1 MREDSTWSRLS
12 IEQRQLLESW
22 LFDGN
27 LGYAETLARVKSEFG
42 VEATIPS
49 VGRYYR
55 RRARERQTEELVI
68 ANREAIGLNSLP
80 VSIAD
85 LREAA
90 VKLAGKEALKL
101 AGEKPHEPGH
111 LMAFTRVLL
120 ESEENDLRRA
130 KLKLAQQQFD
140 YEMATALIDELP
152 RLRSYLITVGHDDS
166 LSHEEKMK
174 RTHSILFG
182 MDDPKAI
189 LKGKY
194 TTSFTGRPPEE
205 PAAGVPPDPPSS
217 DFGAASGHQPNEEA

>member
-22 LFDGN
+22 LFDDN
-27 LGYAETLARVKSEFG
+27 LGYVETVARVKSEFG

-68 ANREAIGLNSLP
+68 ASGEAIGLNSLP

-101 AGEKPHEPGH
+101 AGEKPHEPEH

-140 YEMATALIDELP
+140 YEAMAASTEELP
-152 RLRSYLITVGHDDS
+152 QFRAHLMKVSEDDS
-166 LSHEEKMK
+166 LTEMEKLERVRAIM
-174 RTHSILFG
+174 FG
-182 MDDPKAI
+182 KDDPKKIVNGRIAVEPFSQAI
-189 LKGKY
+189 RELH
-194 TTSFTGRPPEE
+194 PEKS
-205 PAAGVPPDPPSS
+205 VK
-217 DFGAASGHQPNEEA
+217 